1 VFIIAATVL
10 ALAAITTSSAQ
21 ATQELVTGVIHS
33 GQMSNYNVARTI
45 SVGGTKIF
53 FRKTDGP
60 EIDLRWRKCNDA
72 SVHGTYVN
80 FPNPDPTGRFQLGM
94 NFLAGT
100 VFCLTAV
107 DHGSNADDTF
117 TGPLD
122 WNVTS

>member
-1 VFIIAATVL
+1 VL
-10 ALAAITTSSAQ
+10 DYVDVERQRHRLSLS
-21 ATQELVTGVIHS
+21 EHS
-33 GQMSNYNVARTI
+33 GQPSNYTATHTI

-53 FRKTDGP
+53 FRKTDGL
-60 EIDLRWRKCNDA
+60 EIDLRWRKCDDA

-100 VFCLTAV
+100 VFCLTAF
-107 DHGSNADDTF
+107 DHGSNATDTF